1 MIPQFRYAILSIDD
15 EKQPTNLKYLDN
27 DPEIDRTKKGVE
39 VDDNV
44 IH

>member
-1 MIPQFRYAILSIDD
+1 MIPEFRYALLSVDD
-15 EKQPTNLKYLDN
+15 RKEPTNLKFLMN